1 MVDMNVDDFFVL
13 LIDIDYREEIILILL
28 WYYRLGCVLKVNVYF
43 ILLIFLCFC
52 VDFVNLILNDFFG
65 VMFSGIKVLWLKCCL
80 F

>member
-52 VDFVNLILNDFFG
+52 VDFVNLILNDFLG
-65 VMFSGIKVLWLKCCL
+65 VMFSGIKVL
-80 F
+80 

>member
-65 VMFSGIKVLWLKCCL
+65 VMFSGIKVL
-80 F
+80 